1 MIIYSATK
9 SDFLSDVFKNV
20 IVEKLV
26 DSLKAKKISGTNPSH
41 IRSYENSLRFMDTV
55 LQDSEIPNDAGIAI
69 EYVIPS
75 SCKRVDFMISGTGPS
90 GSSVVLVELKQW
102 STADLTNKDAVVSV
116 HYKGKPQ
123 EVEHPSYQ
131 SWSYATLLDDFNESV
146 QDNHITLKPCAY
158 LHNYS

>member
-9 SDFLSDVFKNV
+9 SDFLNDIFKNV

-26 DSLKAKKISGTNPSH
+26 ASLKAKKVPGTSDSH

-75 SCKRVDFMISGTGPS
+75 SCKRVDFMISGKGPS
-90 GSSVVLVELKQW
+90 GTSAVLVELKQW
-102 STADLTNKDAVVSV
+102 SKAELTNKDAVVSV
-116 HYKGKPQ
+116 FYSGKQ
-123 EVEHPSYQ
+123 
-131 SWSYATLLDDFNESV
+131 
-146 QDNHITLKPCAY
+146 KK
-158 LHNYS
+158 